1 MSMSNMSLISKHSLS
16 VERQTWLGIGA
27 SDAGGMHLVACI
39 IHEIM
44 RIVEYLIVRLHDS
57 YYQTLSMVLTL
68 TLILILMNN

>member
-1 MSMSNMSLISKHSLS
+1 MSLISKHSLS

-44 RIVEYLIVRLHDS
+44 RLVEYLVVRLHDY
-57 YYQTLSMVLTL
+57 YYQILSMV
-68 TLILILMNN
+68 LILILMNN